1 MSTPATTPSGRDV
14 RRTPVTRTGR
24 ALLVAAVVVAL
35 GAACA
40 DTPVGVTPSTPGTP
54 GTPGASAAPSAGPAP
69 APAPAPPPPA
79 ATAQP
84 ANSPEATAAPAGRVV
99 DLGNGSPTT
108 LTVSPADQRAVVTSA
123 GDGSTAVVQV
133 DPDTATVASRGTLE
147 GDPRSATPSADASGL
162 VLADPAGGLT
172 GLTLP
177 DGGSATAPT
186 GAPSGPQALAGG
198 PAGELLVAATGASG
212 DARRQAAGASV
223 DGSLSVLRDGRLA
236 GRVGGLGRPVAL
248 AAAGNRVAVLDTARN
263 VVHLVDLAT
272 LRSTAD
278 LPAGDGPTALAI
290 DRHGRLAITDTRA
303 GVVRRYDLT
312 GDTPAPLAPVTLGG
326 STAPYGTA
334 YDAVTDRL
342 WVTLTGTN
350 RLVAVDLSSA
360 DQPRVVLDLPTIAQ
374 PDLLA
379 LGQGRVHVASPRTGR
394 LQVTLA

>member
-1 MSTPATTPSGRDV
+1 MVTLTRDDATT
-14 RRTPVTRTGR
+14 
-24 ALLVAAVVVAL
+24 
-35 GAACA
+35 
-40 DTPVGVTPSTPGTP
+40 
-54 GTPGASAAPSAGPAP
+54 
-69 APAPAPPPPA
+69 
-79 ATAQP
+79 
-84 ANSPEATAAPAGRVV
+84 
-99 DLGNGSPTT
+99 
-108 LTVSPADQRAVVTSA
+108 
-123 GDGSTAVVQV
+123 VVQV
-133 DPDTATVASRGTLE
+133 DPDTAAVASRETVTGA
-147 GDPRSATPSADASGL
+147 PRAAAGSADGSGL

-177 DGGSATAPT
+177 AGTTTTAPT
-186 GAPSGPQALAGG
+186 GAPSGPQALAAG

-248 AAAGNRVAVLDTARN
+248 AVAGDRVAVLDTARN

-272 LRSTAD
+272 LRTTAD

-303 GVVRRYDLT
+303 GVIRRYDLV
-312 GDTPAPLAPVTLGG
+312 GDAPAPLAPITLGG
-326 STAPYGTA
+326 QTAPYGTA

-350 RLVAVDLSSA
+350 RLVAIDLGSA
-360 DQPRVVLDLPTIAQ
+360 DQPRVVLDLPTVTQ

-379 LGQGRVHVASPRTGR
+379 LGQGRAYVASPRTGQV
-394 LQVTLA
+394 QVTLA

>member
-1 MSTPATTPSGRDV
+1 MSTPSGRPAAP
-14 RRTPVTRTGR
+14 RRAGR
-24 ALLVAAVVVAL
+24 ALLVAAMVVAL
-35 GAACA
+35 GSACA
-40 DTPVGVTPSTPGTP
+40 DTPVGVTPSTA
-54 GTPGASAAPSAGPAP
+54 PGAPAAPSAGPAP
-69 APAPAPPPPA
+69 APAPAPAPPPA
-79 ATAQP
+79 PATATALP

-99 DLGNGSPTT
+99 DLGDGSPAT
-108 LTVSPADQRAVVTSA
+108 LTVSPADQRAVVTLT
-123 GDGSTAVVQV
+123 GTGSTALVQV
-133 DPDTATVASRGTLE
+133 DPDTAEVGDRGTVT
-147 GDPRSATPSADASGL
+147 GAPRSATPSADGSGL

-172 GLTLP
+172 GLALP
-177 DGGSATAPT
+177 EGTSTTAPT
-186 GAPSGPQALAGG
+186 GAPSGPQALAAG
-198 PAGELLVAATGASG
+198 PAGELLVAATGATG
-212 DARRQAAGASV
+212 DARGQAAGTTV

-248 AAAGNRVAVLDTARN
+248 AAAGNRVAVLDTSRN

-272 LRSTAD
+272 LRTTAD

-303 GVVRRYDLT
+303 GVVRRYDLA
-312 GDTPAPLAPVTLGG
+312 GDTPAPLAPITLGG

-379 LGQGRVHVASPRTGR
+379 LGQGRVLVASPRTGQ